1 MNNDYENYFI
11 NIASKEELKEIISIT
26 KELNLI
32 ISSYGEF
39 FYKDKVGILPK
50 VMQKI
55 FKEREEILLEIEDCD
70 KKIKLLKKEL
80 KNRGI

>member
-1 MNNDYENYFI
+1 
-11 NIASKEELKEIISIT
+11 
-26 KELNLI
+26 
-32 ISSYGEF
+32 
-39 FYKDKVGILPK
+39 
-50 VMQKI
+50 MQKI